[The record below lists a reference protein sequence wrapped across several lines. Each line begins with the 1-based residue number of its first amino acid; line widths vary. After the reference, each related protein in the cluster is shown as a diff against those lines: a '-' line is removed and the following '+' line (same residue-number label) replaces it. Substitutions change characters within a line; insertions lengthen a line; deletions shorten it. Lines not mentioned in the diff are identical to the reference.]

1 MPSNKTIRVGTRE
14 SKLALFQTNNVLAKL
29 KQAFP
34 GQAFETIPIKVHA
47 EKDMKKPL
55 FAFDTRGVFVKE
67 LEEALLANEVDLV
80 VHSLKDLPT
89 DMIEG
94 LTLASVLDRADPRDV
109 LVSHNSLSFL
119 DLPKGA
125 TIASSSRRRL
135 AQLKAV
141 RSDLVFTDIRGNIDT
156 RLKKHAAGECDAMVL
171 AAAGLIRLELTAH
184 ITEYF
189 DTSISL
195 PAAGQ
200 AAIAVECRVNDS
212 EVLSMCKHIEDQS
225 VRDEITAERSFLNEL
240 GGGCSVPV
248 GVLARINNGQIE
260 VDGCVAALD
269 GSKVLR
275 KSLSGA
281 TKDAHSMGVQL
292 AHSLLK
298 MGADEILSELKS
310 STPSVSPP

>member
-1 MPSNKTIRVGTRE
+1 MIRIGTRE
-14 SKLALFQTNNVLAKL
+14 SKLALFQTNSVLAKL
-29 KQAFP
+29 KQSFP
-34 GQAFETIPIKVHA
+34 QQDFVVVPIKVHA
-47 EKDMKKPL
+47 EKDMRKPL

-67 LEEALLANEVDLV
+67 LEEALLADEVDLV

-109 LVSHNSLSFL
+109 LVSHNKLSFL
-119 DLPKGA
+119 ELPKGA
-125 TIASSSRRRL
+125 TVASSSRRRL

-141 RSDLVFTDIRGNIDT
+141 RSDLIFTDIRGNIDT

-171 AAAGLIRLELTAH
+171 AAAGLLRLNLTAH

-200 AAIAVECRVNDS
+200 AAIAVECRASDNN
-212 EVLSMCKHIEDQS
+212 VLTMCKQIEDPS
-225 VRDEITAERSFLNEL
+225 VREEITAERSFLNEL

-248 GVLARINNGQIE
+248 GVLARTNNGQIE
-260 VDGCVAALD
+260 VNGCVAALD

-275 KSLSGA
+275 KSLGGP
-281 TKDAHSMGVQL
+281 TIEAHSIGRQL
-292 AHSLLK
+292 AHALLK
-298 MGADEILSELKS
+298 MGADKILDELKS